1 MERIIKPAFAVIGIE
16 GSTEDG
22 PGFISGLWNEAN
34 SRFGEVA
41 HLAKTNPDGTLC
53 GIWGAM
59 TDMSRSFRPWED
71 DFSRGLYLAGVEVH
85 DDAQP
90 PRGWAR
96 WDVPGYEYL
105 RVSSVLPVAWPCS
118 GMKGCPSQARCM
130 ISPTLPPAR
139 AICSSP
145 SAGCNGR
152 QIAALHTNRHPH
164 LNSEFRIPNLLH
176 RRAPQ

>member
-34 SRFGEVA
+34 SRFDEVA

-59 TDMSRSFRPWED
+59 TDMSRSFQPWED
-71 DFSRGLYLAGVEVH
+71 DFSRGLYLAGVEVR

-90 PRGWAR
+90 PRGWTR
-96 WDVPGYEYL
+96 WDVPGFEYI
-105 RVSSVLPVAWPCS
+105 RVENNTPDVFSRTLEALVREGLPLVGAVHDF
-118 GMKGCPSQARCM
+118 
-130 ISPTLPPAR
+130 TDPATGTGYMLFPIR
-139 AICSSP
+139 K
-145 SAGCNGR
+145 
-152 QIAALHTNRHPH
+152 L
-164 LNSEFRIPNLLH
+164 
-176 RRAPQ
+176 

>member
-22 PGFISGLWNEAN
+22 PGFITGLWNEAN

-59 TDMSRSFRPWED
+59 TDMSRSFQPWED
-71 DFSRGLYLAGVEVH
+71 DFSRGLYLAGVEVR

-90 PRGWAR
+90 PEGWTR
-96 WDVPGYEYL
+96 WDVPGFEYV
-105 RVSSVLPVAWPCS
+105 RVENDAPDIFPRTLEAL
-118 GMKGCPSQARCM
+118 AREGL
-130 ISPTLPPAR
+130 SLAGAVHDFTDPATGTGYMLFPIR
-139 AICSSP
+139 K
-145 SAGCNGR
+145 
-152 QIAALHTNRHPH
+152 L
-164 LNSEFRIPNLLH
+164 
-176 RRAPQ
+176 